1 MQEMLDRLGT
11 EQVNPN
17 SLHMDTANADE
28 FLTMLSRANFEAA
41 QAVRAAQPM
50 LEKALDLVREKM
62 LSGGRLIYCGAG
74 TSGRLG
80 VLDASECPP
89 TFGVPSGLVV
99 GVMAGGDRALRFS
112 SESTEDHEE
121 IGVQDMQNIALDEKD
136 VLVAIAASGRTPYCI
151 GALRYARS
159 VGAAAI
165 ALSCNQNAKM
175 SAEADV
181 AVELDTGAEVLTG
194 STRMKAGTATKM
206 ALNALSTGAMVAL
219 GKVYQNLM
227 VDMKATNE
235 KLRDRAVRMLMTAT
249 ETSDPVHAAE
259 LLRQAD
265 GSVKLALVMEKTR
278 STKEE
283 AKALLE
289 KAHGIAAKAIAYQN
303 ETQCDKHSVNG
314 TVR

>member
-314 TVR
+314 TVW

>member
-17 SLHMDTANADE
+17 SLHMDTASADE

-41 QAVRAAQPM
+41 QAVQDAQPM

-89 TFGVPSGLVV
+89 TFGVPNGLVV

-121 IGVQDMQNIALDEKD
+121 IGVQDMQNIALNEKD

-165 ALSCNQNAKM
+165 ALSCNKNAKM

-181 AVELDTGAEVLTG
+181 AVELDTSAEVLTG

-206 ALNALSTGAMVAL
+206 VLNALSTGAMVAL

-249 ETSDPVHAAE
+249 ETNDPVRAAE

-289 KAHGIAAKAIAYQN
+289 KAHGMVAKAIAYQN

>member
-1 MQEMLDRLGT
+1 MKETLNRLGT
-11 EQVNPN
+11 EQVNPD
-17 SLHMDTANADE
+17 SLHMDTASEDE
-28 FLTMLSRANFEAA
+28 FLTMLSRANFEAS
-41 QAVRAAQPM
+41 QAVQDAQPM
-50 LEKALDLVREKM
+50 LEKALKLVREKM
-62 LSGGRLIYCGAG
+62 LLGGRLVYCGAG

-89 TFGVPSGLVV
+89 TFGVPNDLVV

-121 IGVQDMQNIALDEKD
+121 IGAADMKNIALNAQD

-159 VGAAAI
+159 VGAATI
-165 ALSCNQNAKM
+165 ALSCNINAKM

-181 AVELDTGAEVLTG
+181 AVELNTGAEVLTG

-235 KLRDRAVRMLMTAT
+235 KLRDRAVRMLLTAT
-249 ETSDPVHAAE
+249 ETSDPDHAAE
-259 LLRQAD
+259 LLKQAD
-265 GSVKLALVMEKTR
+265 GSVKLALVMEKTH
-278 STKEE
+278 STKDE

-289 KAHGIAAKAIAYQN
+289 QAHGIASNAIALKN
-303 ETQCDKHSVNG
+303 T
-314 TVR
+314 